1 MLQSAHLGIEVAQ
14 AGRDARQAAVALVG
28 VCRHVD
34 GGGQRIGKALEA
46 AVITAGLGDFVE
58 AFFRLLD
65 LLRGEEFDR
74 RVERLVHQI
83 LADADQVPAQRQI
96 VDRASVIL
104 RIDDGGRFGC
114 KAGEILRYRHAA
126 DVGLGRNERL
136 QRHRRRDLVQPD
148 QAAGDLVEV
157 LVDRLEE
164 MPRLKKVRH
173 AIERVV
179 VDEDRAKQAL
189 LGLDIMRGRT
199 IGGRA
204 GGGRQ
209 LESGPNQLRAMR
221 RKLFFGIGR
230 YWDAGLGRR

>member
-14 AGRDARQAAVALVG
+14 ARRNTRQAAVALVG
-28 VCRHVD
+28 VRRHVD
-34 GGGQRIGKALEA
+34 GCGQCIGKTLEA
-46 AVITAGLGDFVE
+46 AVITTGLGDFVE

-65 LLRGEEFDR
+65 LLARRGIDR
-74 RVERLVHQI
+74 RVESLIHQI
-83 LADADQVPAQRQI
+83 LADADQVPTQRQI

-104 RIDDGGRFGC
+104 RIDDGRRFGC
-114 KAGEILRYRHAA
+114 EAGEILRYRHAA

-136 QRHRRRDLVQPD
+136 QRHGCRDLVQPD

-173 AIERVV
+173 AVERVV

-189 LGLDIMRGRT
+189 FGLDIMRGRT
-199 IGGRA
+199 ISRGAGDGRQFQGGRIRGGHGKEA
-204 GGGRQ
+204 GR
-209 LESGPNQLRAMR
+209 
-221 RKLFFGIGR
+221 
-230 YWDAGLGRR
+230 

>member
-28 VCRHVD
+28 VRRHVD
-34 GGGQRIGKALEA
+34 GGGQRIREALEA
-46 AVITAGLGDFVE
+46 AVITAGLGDLVE
-58 AFFRLLD
+58 ALFRLLD
-65 LLRGEEFDR
+65 LLARRGVDR

-83 LADADQVPAQRQI
+83 LADADEVATQRQI
-96 VDRASVIL
+96 VDRAAVIL
-104 RIDDGGRFGC
+104 RVDDGGRFGC
-114 KAGEILRYRHAA
+114 EAGEILRDRHAA

-136 QRHRRRDLVQPD
+136 QRHRCRDLVQPD

-179 VDEDRAKQAL
+179 VDEDRAQQAL
-189 LGLDIMRGRT
+189 FGLDIMRGRT
-199 IGGRA
+199 IGG
-204 GGGRQ
+204 GTGDGRQ
-209 LESGPNQLRAMR
+209 LQG
-221 RKLFFGIGR
+221 GR
-230 YWDAGLGRR
+230 IRGGHGKEAGHEV